1 MQTLIYGLEA
11 WGKIG
16 KNEGNEIEKVQG
28 KAWERIFN
36 LLISCSYIDVIM
48 ETGTWIPNQ
57 RIQYSTMMLHHKIMY
72 SDHKWVAKKEIG
84 RIDKDSDI
92 KKDLIKIRLQMWQRN
107 TNYKRN
113 NAEAICPFCKKS
125 ENSTE
130 HLLESEKAIKSS
142 LSKET
147 SNGNGSIHHVYWK
160 WLIYIE
166 TSCCDIWTVC
176 SISKMPPK
184 VSVIIVCTPLSA
196 GGGGGV
202 ERPTKFSKRGGGL
215 DRSSVFRGRLLGK
228 RGWLFSG
235 GLLQFFIKK

>member
-1 MQTLIYGLEA
+1 MQALLYGLET
-11 WGKIG
+11 WEKIG

-36 LLISCSYIDVIM
+36 LLISCSYIEVIM

-84 RIDKDSDI
+84 RIDKNSDK
-92 KKDLIKIRLQMWQRN
+92 KKDIIKIRLQMWQRN

-125 ENSTE
+125 ENTTE
-130 HLLESEKAIKSS
+130 HLLESEKAIKFS

-147 SNGNGSIHHVYWK
+147 GNVNGSIHHVYWK
-160 WLIYIE
+160 WFIYIE

-176 SISKMPPK
+176 SISKMAPK
-184 VSVIIVCTPLSA
+184 VSVIIVCTLLSA
-196 GGGGGV
+196 GGLRGPPFLEGGCWEIGV
-202 ERPTKFSKRGGGL
+202 TF
-215 DRSSVFRGRLLGK
+215 FRRVVAIFHQK
-228 RGWLFSG
+228 
-235 GLLQFFIKK
+235 IN